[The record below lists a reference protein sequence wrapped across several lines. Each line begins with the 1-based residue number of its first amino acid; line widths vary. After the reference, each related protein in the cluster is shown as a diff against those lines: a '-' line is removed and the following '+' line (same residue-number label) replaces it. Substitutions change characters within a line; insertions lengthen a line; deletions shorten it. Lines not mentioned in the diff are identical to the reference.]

1 MSRDAKAASR
11 FRGLLAS
18 ERNSADLYSGLAD
31 AATGERRKVLTE
43 LAAVERRHAAHW
55 AAKLT
60 ELGEPV
66 PPADRP
72 GLRTA
77 VLSWLA
83 RRFSVDAVLPYLERA
98 EHADAGLYQ
107 GDPDASHGDGRRR
120 AFPRQGNHP
129 NAKHRR
135 PQRDQESRA
144 LAPG

>member
-11 FRGLLAS
+11 FRGLSAS
-18 ERNSADLYSGLAD
+18 ERNGADRYSGLAD

-43 LAAVERRHAAHW
+43 LAAVERRHAAHR

-72 GLRTA
+72 GLRSA

-83 RRFSVDAVLPYLERA
+83 RRFCVDAVLLISSVPNTPTPPCIWATQMR
-98 EHADAGLYQ
+98 
-107 GDPDASHGDGRRR
+107 PRRWPPTSVPKHG
-120 AFPRQGNHP
+120 NYP
-129 NAKHRR
+129 NAK
-135 PQRDQESRA
+135 A

>member
-11 FRGLLAS
+11 FRGPLAS

-31 AATGERRKVLTE
+31 AATGQRREVLTE

-72 GLRTA
+72 ACGPRCCPG
-77 VLSWLA
+77 WLA
-83 RRFSVDAVLPYLERA
+83 DSPSMLCCPISSSCAASTIVA
-98 EHADAGLYQ
+98 EPKTKAKPPAEAYPGAWWHR
-107 GDPDASHGDGRRR
+107 H
-120 AFPRQGNHP
+120 
-129 NAKHRR
+129 NAWF
-135 PQRDQESRA
+135 
-144 LAPG
+144 LG

>member
-31 AATGERRKVLTE
+31 AATGERREVLTE

-72 GLRTA
+72 ARRTV

-83 RRFSVDAVLPYLERA
+83 RRFSSMLCWRISSVPNTPTPACIRA
-98 EHADAGLYQ
+98 TRMR
-107 GDPDASHGDGRRR
+107 PRRW
-120 AFPRQGNHP
+120 PP
-129 NAKHRR
+129 TSV
-135 PQRDQESRA
+135 PT
-144 LAPG
+144 PG